1 MTVSNHHRN
10 GKVRFVVPVKRSEPA
25 DLTAEAAAL
34 GCVLAAGE
42 AGSTGEVDQMIQR
55 LKLSFFTEDRHRE
68 LLKTF
73 FLLRQDSHAVDLVT
87 LNAKV
92 RETGGMEKL
101 GGIQYVSSL
110 PTLIPSF
117 LNFREYVA
125 ILSEQS
131 HRRWLRA
138 KAVELETLAGEPG
151 VTIEQTRERLAEVL
165 DVAQRVS
172 GEPMIDTITPREA
185 REFVPD
191 PADFLIGE
199 GLISRE
205 CITTI
210 GGEPGCGKSRLAT
223 TLAVSLAAGSGTWQG
238 YPVRSQI
245 RTLILQ
251 TENKGTRLRDEF
263 SGVPPSCDEWIKV
276 SRSLP
281 NGLAFGNPDFRR
293 ELGRLFDRWPFGL
306 LVVDPWNDVVSEEGA
321 SEYGEALLNIMRC
334 FQGRKA
340 PAVVI
345 VAHLRKPRA
354 DGSGRRKTGRE
365 LLHELSGSLKLGSTS
380 RTVFTVQPASP
391 EMEDDRI
398 VFELAKAN
406 DCDPAWLKQYG
417 TRSAW
422 HRRNGQFLPAA
433 GFDWEAWLNPSPAN
447 AEKRA
452 VTEAMIREVFEATGR
467 KGMKAGE
474 LVRAIVERF
483 KVGSSTVWRAVG
495 SGGYAREW
503 LDEVA
508 GVLALR

>member
-1 MTVSNHHRN
+1 MRKQVHRN
-10 GKVRFVVPVKRSEPA
+10 GAVRFIVPSKASGPSDVS
-25 DLTAEAAAL
+25 AEAAAL

-42 AGSTGEVDQMIQR
+42 AGTQAEVDEMIRKLR
-55 LKLSFFTEDRHRE
+55 LSWFTEDRHKS
-68 LLKTF
+68 LLRAF
-73 FLLRQDSHAVDLVT
+73 FSLRQDGHAVDVVT
-87 LNAKV
+87 LSAAA
-92 RETGGMEKL
+92 RAAGGMDEI
-101 GGIQYVSSL
+101 GGMDYVASLPDRVPSWLNFPHYVS
-110 PTLIPSF
+110 
-117 LNFREYVA
+117 
-125 ILSEQS
+125 ILSDQA
-131 HRRWLRA
+131 HRRWLKA
-138 KAVELETLAGEPG
+138 KAVELETLAGAPE

-172 GEPMIDTITPREA
+172 GQPLIDLVTPAEA

-191 PADFLIGE
+191 PSDYLVGD

-205 CITTI
+205 AVVTI

-223 TLAVSLAAGSGTWQG
+223 TLAVSLASGGGTWQG
-238 YPVRSQI
+238 YPVRSQV
-245 RTLILQ
+245 RSLILQ

-263 SGVPPSCDEWIKV
+263 SAVPSACDDWIRI

-281 NGLAFGNPDFRR
+281 NGLAFGNADFRR

-306 LVVDPWNDVVSEEGA
+306 LVVDPWNDVVTEEGA
-321 SEYGEALLNIMRC
+321 SEYGEALLNIQRC
-334 FQGRKA
+334 FTGKKC
-340 PAVVI
+340 PAIVI

-398 VFELAKAN
+398 VFEIAKAN
-406 DCDPAWLKQYG
+406 DCDPAWLGKYG

-422 HRRNGQFLPAA
+422 HRKNGAFTPAG
-433 GFDWEAWLNPSPAN
+433 GFDWETWLNPGPAN
-447 AEKRA
+447 SEKRA
-452 VTEAMIREVFEATGR
+452 VSEEMVREVFAVSGR

-483 KVGSSTVWRAVG
+483 DVGASTVWRAVG
-495 SGGYAREW
+495 AGGYARAW
-503 LDEVA
+503 LDETA
-508 GVLALR
+508 GVMAPK